1 MISGSAE
8 IIRPQEA
15 GPMAKQ
21 HRVLRIDLAK
31 QISHVLGPDAT
42 EKIVLRKRLTWQTLL
57 PLVMQLPPVLA
68 GVEVCAA
75 AHSTR

>member
-1 MISGSAE
+1 
-8 IIRPQEA
+8 
-15 GPMAKQ
+15 MAKR

-31 QISHVLGPDAT
+31 QISHVLGLDET
-42 EKIVLRKRLTWQTLL
+42 GKIVLRKRFTWQTLL
-57 PLVMQLPPVLA
+57 PFVMQLPPVLI